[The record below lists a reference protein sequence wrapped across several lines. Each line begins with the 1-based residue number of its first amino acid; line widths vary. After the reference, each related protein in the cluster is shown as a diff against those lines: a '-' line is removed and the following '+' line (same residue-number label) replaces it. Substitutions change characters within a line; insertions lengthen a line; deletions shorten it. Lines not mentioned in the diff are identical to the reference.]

1 MSGNSSNY
9 GPTDDTPSELLL
21 EKTFLTSG
29 YLTGVGYGIQF
40 VLYLACVHILW
51 KRDRRSRL
59 TKMLIPYLTI
69 LCIMNTIWTTTS
81 AYGLQLTFIDNR
93 NYPGSV
99 IGFLDIE
106 FALTP
111 NVVSLASYITGN
123 FMADML
129 MVWRCYM
136 VWTASPSSKA
146 KYAIVL
152 PCLML
157 IASLVLAI
165 LFGLQTTGPSGLF
178 GSSTAAFATPYFAV
192 SMILNI
198 IVTILIVVRILFYRR
213 TGVIISGASNLS
225 TIAIFIES
233 AALYSIISLLLLVT
247 FALGHPI
254 NQIWLG
260 IAPSVQVIAN
270 YIIVYHVA
278 RGQALGAHFTQEEES
293 ASDSDMTGDV
303 VKNELSV

>member
-1 MSGNSSNY
+1 Y
-9 GPTDDTPSELLL
+9 GPTNDTPSDLLL

-51 KRDRRSRL
+51 KRARHSRMARL
-59 TKMLIPYLTI
+59 LIPYLTL
-69 LCIMNTIWTTTS
+69 LCAMNTVWTATS
-81 AYGLQLTFIDNR
+81 AYGLQLTFIQNR
-93 NYPGSV
+93 NYPGGV
-99 IGFLDIE
+99 IAFLGIE

-123 FMADML
+123 IMADML

-136 VWTASPSSKA
+136 VWGAAPGGKA

-157 IASLVLAI
+157 IASLVRDHQSFCLPNSR
-165 LFGLQTTGPSGLF
+165 LLGLF
-178 GSSTAAFATPYFAV
+178 GSSTATFGTPYFAV

-198 IVTILIVVRILFYRR
+198 VVTILIAVRILFYKR
-213 TGVIISGASNLS
+213 TGVANSTSNLS
-225 TIAIFIES
+225 IIVIFVES
-233 AALYSIISLLLLVT
+233 ATIYSIVSLLLLVT

-260 IAPSVQVIAN
+260 LAPSVQV
-270 YIIVYHVA
+270 
-278 RGQALGAHFTQEEES
+278 R
-293 ASDSDMTGDV
+293 DS
-303 VKNELSV
+303 EPQHAPFH